1 MPEFNIEKKIQNASK
16 TAEEYKDM
24 IIEYFKD
31 MNVDVKK
38 WNFSVGKVDGAY
50 EVEVQL
56 KLSIKPK

>member
-24 IIEYFKD
+24 IVEYFKD

-38 WNFSVGKVDGAY
+38 WNFSVGKVDGTY
-50 EVEVQL
+50 EVEIQL